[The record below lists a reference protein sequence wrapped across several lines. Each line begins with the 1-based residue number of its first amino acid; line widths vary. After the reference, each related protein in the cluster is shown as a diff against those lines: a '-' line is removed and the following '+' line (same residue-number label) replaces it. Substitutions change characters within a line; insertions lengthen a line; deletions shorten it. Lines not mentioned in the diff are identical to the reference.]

1 MPTIRQLAIKG
12 RSRKRR
18 RCTVA
23 ALKGAPQRKA
33 VVVKMGTTTPKKP
46 NSAKRRFV
54 KVAVLRSKKIIFAY
68 PPGNGKTFIQ
78 DFSTVMIEGGGP
90 PDVPG
95 INYSLIRGVYD
106 FAVPEEIGRTRKRS
120 KYGTYKYVPERII
133 PTLEAMREKYEERKR
148 LKLEREKEE
157 QAEREKQKKK
167 IRKSKFWGW
176 FDYFR
181 WWI

>member
-1 MPTIRQLAIKG
+1 L
-12 RSRKRR
+12 
-18 RCTVA
+18 
-23 ALKGAPQRKA
+23 LKLLFYVQ
-33 VVVKMGTTTPKKP
+33 
-46 NSAKRRFV
+46 
-54 KVAVLRSKKIIFAY
+54 KKIIFAY

-157 QAEREKQKKK
+157 QAEREKQKKRLENPNFEDDLIILDDEFSEQDK
-167 IRKSKFWGW
+167 IFKNKKF
-176 FDYFR
+176 DEKKL
-181 WWI
+181 